1 MLFLYGQILL
11 TFVSFPYESICL
23 GHSLQGKR
31 KSWFKQNS
39 SGNGVEDSAKNIQ
52 NNETDTKNLFT
63 FYKDLLDEIGCIDQ
77 PIQSSM
83 PMNRG

>member
-1 MLFLYGQILL
+1 MSVSHIKA
-11 TFVSFPYESICL
+11 FVWVIVCK
-23 GHSLQGKR
+23 GKR
-31 KSWFKQNS
+31 KSWFKQSS